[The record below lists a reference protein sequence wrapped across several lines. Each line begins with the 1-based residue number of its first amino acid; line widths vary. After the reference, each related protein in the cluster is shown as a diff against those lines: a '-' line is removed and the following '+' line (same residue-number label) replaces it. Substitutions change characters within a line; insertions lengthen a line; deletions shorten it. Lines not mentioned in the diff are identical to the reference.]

1 VNAFGNKS
9 RTYQMPWRIC
19 MNFIDNIQINPSLL
33 LVEFVIRKGGDVM
46 DVNIKHHL
54 PMDGIHP

>member
-1 VNAFGNKS
+1 
-9 RTYQMPWRIC
+9 MPWRIC

>member
-1 VNAFGNKS
+1 MS
-9 RTYQMPWRIC
+9 
-19 MNFIDNIQINPSLL
+19 FIDNIQINPSPL
-33 LVEFVIRKGGDVM
+33 LVEFIIRREGDLM